1 METVKAPD
9 SHPQIILERLIQKNQ
24 VSLKRLCYLY
34 LHDED
39 MAEDA
44 VQETF
49 LKMFRSMNDY
59 RGDANERTYLSE
71 PKGAVI

>member
-1 METVKAPD
+1 METVKPPD
-9 SHPQIILERLIQKNQ
+9 SHPEIILERLIQENQ

-39 MAEDA
+39 LAEDA

-49 LKMFRSMNDY
+49 LKCS
-59 RGDANERTYLSE
+59 GL
-71 PKGAVI
+71 